1 MYIRCKYTVLHQRPI
16 WIHAEAKEHAAINVS
31 DSLCSHSKETDV
43 SKQTGGDRLEAQNH
57 FWIDWNL
64 KTEAERIPK
73 W

>member
-1 MYIRCKYTVLHQRPI
+1 MYIRCKYTVLHQQPI

-57 FWIDWNL
+57 F
-64 KTEAERIPK
+64 
-73 W
+73 